1 MSGRRVPGVLVRHD
15 PPRGVVPVPVV
26 FDSPHSGRD
35 YPEDFGSVLPIEA
48 LRSAEDAFVDEL
60 FAAAPEHGAV
70 LLRALFPRSYID
82 VNRAA
87 DDIDPRLIDGAWPG
101 PLSPGPKS
109 ELGIGLIRRAI
120 APGLFIYDRKLGVA
134 EVEGRIRRFWRP
146 YHAALKAA
154 LDRAHAMHGAVW
166 HIDCHSMKSVANGMT
181 PDAAGTER
189 PDIVLGDRDGTTCE
203 RGFTRLVKEKLER
216 FGFDVAVNAPYK
228 GAEIVRRYGAP
239 ARGRHS
245 LQIEIRRDLFMNE
258 ALHVRNEG
266 FARVEAAMGDLAAA
280 VCDYA
285 RARSAAMR

>member
-1 MSGRRVPGVLVRHD
+1 MHHVPQVLLRQD
-15 PPRGVVPVPVV
+15 PSRGVPAVPVV

-35 YPEDFGSVLPIEA
+35 YPSDFGAALPIEA

-82 VNRAA
+82 VNRAE
-87 DDIDPRLIDGAWPG
+87 DDIDARLIEGTLPQPLRPGA
-101 PLSPGPKS
+101 KS

-120 APGLFIYDRKLGVA
+120 APGLFIYGRKLTVA
-134 EVEGRIRRFWRP
+134 EVEGRIARCWRP

-154 LDRAHAMHGAVW
+154 LDRAHRTHGAVW

-181 PDAAGTER
+181 PDAAGTSR

-203 RGFTRLVKEKLER
+203 PAFTRLVKETLER
-216 FGFDVAVNAPYK
+216 LGFVVAVNDPYK

-245 LQIEIRRDLFMNE
+245 LQVEIRRDLFMNE
-258 ALHVRNEG
+258 TLHVRNEG

-285 RARSAAMR
+285 RARSAAVR